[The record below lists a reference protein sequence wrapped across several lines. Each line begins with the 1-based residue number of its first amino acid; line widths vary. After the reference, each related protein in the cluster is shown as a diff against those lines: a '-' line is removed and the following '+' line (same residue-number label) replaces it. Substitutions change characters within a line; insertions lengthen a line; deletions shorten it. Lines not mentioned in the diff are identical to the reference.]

1 MNRTE
6 QLNQLKS
13 NPHWDLVII
22 GGGATGL
29 GSAIDAAS
37 RGYKCLLIEQY
48 DFAKGTSSKS
58 TKLLHGGV
66 RYLQQGNIGLV
77 LEALRERG
85 RLLKNASHLSS
96 IQPFIIPIYSLWEKW
111 FYAIG
116 LKIYDLMAGKLSI
129 GKTTLLNKKEVIR
142 DIPNIQQTKIKGGVL
157 YYDGQFDD
165 TALCVD
171 MAATAI
177 EYGATVLNYCKAIEF
192 IKTNKKIT
200 GLKFIDSINDETI
213 QINSKAV
220 INATG
225 VFTNAIM
232 QLDDAHLHDYVTSS
246 QGIHLM
252 IDPYFFKGQNAMMIP
267 KTSDGRVLFA
277 VPWYDK
283 VILGTTDT
291 PIEKIN
297 IEPKPLEEEIDFI
310 ITHFNQYCSTPISKK
325 DILSVYVGLRPLIK
339 HDNIQSAKLSRAH
352 ALSVS
357 TSGLITITGGKWTT
371 YRKMAEDAVNNAI
384 FVGKLI
390 HAKCVT
396 KDLKIV
402 NPISKPSILKK
413 IVSENPEMNQLI
425 HENFDFIKAEIIY
438 AIRHQMAMSLED
450 ILARR
455 IRLLYFNAKV
465 AIQVAPEVA
474 RIMSKEMNKNADW
487 TIKEINSF
495 STLASQYI
503 V

>member
-6 QLNQLKS
+6 QLEQLKS
-13 NPHWDLVII
+13 NPHWDIVII

-96 IQPFIIPIYSLWEKW
+96 IQPFIIPIFSLWEKW
-111 FYAIG
+111 FYAVG
-116 LKIYDLMAGKLSI
+116 LKLYDLMAGKLSI

-142 DIPNIQQTKIKGGVL
+142 DIPDIQQSKIKGGIL

-165 TALCVD
+165 TALCID
-171 MAATAI
+171 MAETAI
-177 EYGATVLNYCKAIEF
+177 QYGATILNYCKAIEL

-200 GLKFIDSINDETI
+200 GLKFIDSIHEETI
-213 QINSKAV
+213 QINTKAV

-232 QLDDAHLHDYVTSS
+232 QLDDTQLHDYVTPS
-246 QGIHLM
+246 QGIHLV

-297 IEPKPLEEEIDFI
+297 IEPKPLEEEINFI
-310 ITHFNQYCSTPISKK
+310 ITHFNQYCVTPISKK
-325 DILSVYVGLRPLIK
+325 DILSVFVGLRPLIK

-390 HAKCVT
+390 HVKCVT
-396 KDLKIV
+396 KDLKII

-413 IVSENPEMNQLI
+413 IVTENPEMNQLI

-474 RIMSKEMNKNADW
+474 RIMSKEMNKNAEW
-487 TIKEINSF
+487 ALKEINNF
-495 STLASQYI
+495 TVLASQYI

>member
-1 MNRTE
+1 
-6 QLNQLKS
+6 
-13 NPHWDLVII
+13 
-22 GGGATGL
+22 
-29 GSAIDAAS
+29 
-37 RGYKCLLIEQY
+37 
-48 DFAKGTSSKS
+48 
-58 TKLLHGGV
+58 
-66 RYLQQGNIGLV
+66 
-77 LEALRERG
+77 
-85 RLLKNASHLSS
+85 
-96 IQPFIIPIYSLWEKW
+96 
-111 FYAIG
+111 
-116 LKIYDLMAGKLSI
+116 
-129 GKTTLLNKKEVIR
+129 
-142 DIPNIQQTKIKGGVL
+142 
-157 YYDGQFDD
+157 
-165 TALCVD
+165 
-171 MAATAI
+171 
-177 EYGATVLNYCKAIEF
+177 
-192 IKTNKKIT
+192 
-200 GLKFIDSINDETI
+200 
-213 QINSKAV
+213 
-220 INATG
+220 
-225 VFTNAIM
+225 
-232 QLDDAHLHDYVTSS
+232 
-246 QGIHLM
+246 
-252 IDPYFFKGQNAMMIP
+252 P

-310 ITHFNQYCSTPISKK
+310 ITHFNQYCLTPISKK

-450 ILARR
+450 VLARR